1 MKQDRKV
8 KIIHISELGSIEA
21 NKRALQLA
29 ASMLEQ
35 LDQDIDKYFQEKSNQ
50 DPDQEPKN
58 ADAPEANLWITI
70 INGFRIL
77 ATFSLQNIC
86 KSSGLE
92 RNGSAHMVWH
102 VLSSRTGTHKSGL
115 ARLSAHKQRWTSTNE
130 SRASKGNDQLGW
142 LDLPGA

>member
-58 ADAPEANLWITI
+58 ADAPEANL
-70 INGFRIL
+70 
-77 ATFSLQNIC
+77 
-86 KSSGLE
+86 
-92 RNGSAHMVWH
+92 
-102 VLSSRTGTHKSGL
+102 
-115 ARLSAHKQRWTSTNE
+115 
-130 SRASKGNDQLGW
+130 
-142 LDLPGA
+142 